1 MRGDLVDDE
10 RLIELDAADGR
21 ALRAEPARL
30 GDGLVIKRRD
40 RCGDLGARRSG
51 DLRSPN

>member
-1 MRGDLVDDE
+1 MRGGLVDDE

-21 ALRAEPARL
+21 ALRAEPARR
-30 GDGLVIKRRD
+30 GDGLEIKRRD